1 MFLGEILGRGNPK
14 GGKKGRKTSKSSST
28 PTPPT
33 PPPPQSVEEVKLA
46 QPVAAAVEIP
56 STVEEK
62 DVVPAT
68 TSNIPVAAAV
78 NPVSVVDSS
87 SKVDVEIKVI
97 WVAI

>member
-28 PTPPT
+28 PT

-68 TSNIPVAAAV
+68 TPNIPVAAAV